1 MIKNMTNTPS
11 SASEAL
17 TLGSR
22 FHYWTGRGGKRYIFS
37 VYQAG
42 TCPPLP
48 GAVYVIAKRGLDG
61 NRFPLAIGRF
71 PALWE
76 SASRQAAKLLKSSG
90 GDEVHVHLLA
100 DDDQSAEE
108 IVCDLKPA
116 FGGAVRL
123 RAVEDNSFEAPLDRN
138 RGFSERQT
146 ASLRAGRIGTGDLG
160 TDPRRPA
167 ASPVLPVWHP
177 GCQPHACGQLSS
189 AHIPDWHLTA
199 PRPAE

>member
-1 MIKNMTNTPS
+1 MFVLMNNNMTNTPS

-17 TLGSR
+17 TLGGR

-42 TCPPLP
+42 ACPPLP
-48 GAVYVIAKRGLDG
+48 GAVYVIAKRGHDG
-61 NRFPLAIGRF
+61 KRFPLAIGRF

-100 DDDQSAEE
+100 DDDQNAEE

-116 FGGAVRL
+116 LGGAVRL
-123 RAVEDNSFEAPLDRN
+123 RTVENTAFEESQTKNP
-138 RGFSERQT
+138 GFSERQT
-146 ASLRAGRIGTGDLG
+146 DLFG
-160 TDPRRPA
+160 LQNLEQA
-167 ASPVLPVWHP
+167 A
-177 GCQPHACGQLSS
+177 
-189 AHIPDWHLTA
+189 
-199 PRPAE
+199 